1 MYLVPRASLNPAQ
14 LSSSASVGCAALG
27 SVTHRPPSGGR
38 IVATASAAVSDTHHS
53 VWADA
58 MLPVARDRA
67 WRDTEAGLFM
77 EGTELL

>member
-1 MYLVPRASLNPAQ
+1 MYLVPQASLKPAQ

-38 IVATASAAVSDTHHS
+38 IVATASATVSDTHHC

-58 MLPVARDRA
+58 VSCGQGPSV
-67 WRDTEAGLFM
+67 
-77 EGTELL
+77 EGY